1 MARWRHYALMR
12 PAVTAIAFAA
22 AVTVA
27 SILSASAAPSARP
40 DPARPLAAELLI
52 LRGDLGRLEESG
64 FSSQNR
70 TGLRQRIAGAL
81 GLLPWLLRQAGDAHG
96 AERLRAWQ
104 RRPLADAAAR
114 NALIAALDAEITRH
128 PIDRAA
134 FLGEPP
140 TPERLSEA
148 RAIHAT
154 YCAGCHDGAGNGAPE
169 VLLPARDLFEMG
181 RQEAADVFL
190 ARLVNGVKGDAA
202 IHFANPLTDA
212 QIGALWTLY
221 RARPAR
227 GSVR

>member
-1 MARWRHYALMR
+1 L
-12 PAVTAIAFAA
+12 
-22 AVTVA
+22 
-27 SILSASAAPSARP
+27 
-40 DPARPLAAELLI
+40 
-52 LRGDLGRLEESG
+52 
-64 FSSQNR
+64 
-70 TGLRQRIAGAL
+70 
-81 GLLPWLLRQAGDAHG
+81 
-96 AERLRAWQ
+96 
-104 RRPLADAAAR
+104 
-114 NALIAALDAEITRH
+114 
-128 PIDRAA
+128 
-134 FLGEPP
+134 P
-140 TPERLSEA
+140 TPARLSEA